1 MKWQGK
7 LITTGE
13 AVQIEG
19 ENGVITGVSPLALL
33 SPVAA
38 GNQTLGTS
46 LPWISAGW
54 TDLQVNGFGG
64 YDLNA
69 EQTTVEDVEGVT
81 RTLHV
86 KGVTSYLP
94 TVITGSFERMRQA
107 MSVIADY
114 CQTNQYAAASIRGIH
129 MEGPYLSSED
139 GSRGAHPR
147 VHTRDPN
154 WEEFMRL
161 QDAAEGRIRMV
172 TLAPERDGAIAFIE
186 RLAESGVVVAIGH
199 TAATAEQLDDAVRAG
214 ATLCTHLGNGSH
226 PMLPRHP
233 NYIWHQLADDRLW
246 AAFIPDGHHLA
257 PPVLK
262 AMLRAKRDKSILV
275 SDTTQFGGMP
285 PGEYSSLIG
294 GKVVLHEDG
303 WLHTAENPDI
313 LAGSAASLD
322 TGIANAIRYTDMDLA
337 ETVEAV
343 TLRPAKVM
351 RDERAGR
358 LQVGSPADLTLF
370 DYDAQRGMISVR
382 ETVVAGQSV
391 HKS

>member
-13 AVQIEG
+13 AVQVEAAD
-19 ENGVITGVSPLALL
+19 GVITKITRLL
-33 SPVAA
+33 QADS
-38 GNQTLGTS
+38 N
-46 LPWISAGW
+46 LPWVSAGW
-54 TDLQVNGFGG
+54 IDLQVNGFGG
-64 YDLNA
+64 FDLNA
-69 EQTTVEDVEGVT
+69 EQTTLEDIEGVT
-81 RTLHV
+81 RTLHA
-86 KGVTSYLP
+86 KGVATFLP

-107 MSVIADY
+107 MAVTAEY
-114 CQTNQYAAASIRGIH
+114 CRTNQYASASIKGIH

-147 VHTRDPN
+147 VHTRNPDWN
-154 WEEFMRL
+154 EFLRL
-161 QDAAEGRIRMV
+161 QDAAEGRIGMV

-186 RLAESGVVVAIGH
+186 RLAKSGVVVAIGH
-199 TAATAEQLDDAVRAG
+199 TMASAQQLDDAVRAG

-246 AAFIPDGHHLA
+246 ATFIPDGHHLA
-257 PPVLK
+257 PAVLK
-262 AMLRAKRDKSILV
+262 AMLRAKREKSILV

-294 GKVVLHEDG
+294 GKVVLHENG
-303 WLHTAENPDI
+303 HLHTAENPDI

-322 TGIANAIRYTDMDLA
+322 TGITNAIRYTDMNLA
-337 ETVEAV
+337 EAVEAV

-351 RDERAGR
+351 QDEKAGR
-358 LQVGSPADLTLF
+358 VRVGSQADLTLF
-370 DYDAQRGMISVR
+370 DYDRQSGIISVR
-382 ETVVAGQSV
+382 ETIVAGQSV
-391 HKS
+391 YKSQQT